1 MHIGILTAR
10 GPEYHP
16 NRRLVEAGS
25 KLGHRVSLIHPKNCL
40 SAIGSGK
47 PGLEIAVSG
56 DQPDVLL
63 PRIGATIN
71 DYALTLVCHFEFAG
85 VRVVNGFQSIL
96 LARNKFLTLQTLANH
111 GIPVPDSH
119 FVSNLRNFERAV
131 SKLGGYPVVAKTPN
145 SRQGKGVILVE
156 SSIIATFI
164 MDNLPT
170 KIQGLLVQEFIPA
183 CGREDIRA
191 FVLGDKVIGAM
202 ALKPKEGD
210 FRSNVHQNGSAKGM
224 NLNKELTELAIESA
238 RALGLEISGTDII
251 VDANGAPR
259 VIEVNYSPGFEG
271 LEAATGLDI
280 ASGIIRYVTQTGGG
294 TS

>member
-10 GPEYHP
+10 NPEYHP

-25 KLGHRVSLIHPKNCL
+25 ELGHRVSLIHPKDCL
-40 SAIGSGK
+40 SAIASGK
-47 PGLEIAVSG
+47 PGLDMSVSG

-71 DYALTLVCHFEFAG
+71 DYALTLVRHFELAG
-85 VRVVNGFQSIL
+85 FRVVNGFQSIL
-96 LARNKFLTLQTLANH
+96 LARSKFLTLQALANH
-111 GIPVPDSH
+111 GIQVPDSH
-119 FVSNLRNFERAV
+119 FVSNLKNFEWAV

-156 SSIIATFI
+156 SSLTAQSIVDKLQA
-164 MDNLPT
+164 
-170 KIQGLLVQEFIPA
+170 KKQGLLVQEFIDSH
-183 CGREDIRA
+183 GREDIRA

-202 ALKPKEGD
+202 ALKPEAGD
-210 FRSNVHQNGSAKGM
+210 FRSNIHLNGSGKGV

-238 RALGLEISGTDII
+238 RALNLEISGTDII
-251 VDANGAPR
+251 VDGNVAPR
-259 VIEVNYSPGFEG
+259 VIEVNYSPGFKG